1 MGNEAFVTGS
11 FPFPRIPSS
20 FTFPNFGGV
29 GEEIDKVSKA
39 VALPLSELC
48 DSSSIARQ
56 VWTIGVTVSDKAAGL
71 AFNIFGIIGSVL
83 IIFNALRLIYKA
95 ASRMSNAQTA
105 EMLALHSF
113 VHLPANVA
121 YLVVGMGMLA
131 LKVSSIAGKA
141 MVAGISGLTLMW
153 SFLAMSV
160 LMFGEAVY
168 SLHITYKLRDILEA
182 EDDSDLSIQLLKE
195 LTENNSELVDGLVGD
210 EYRNL
215 IQKIDFDDQNYLGKK
230 GGLMYLLKSTG
241 KLETLLAKAKIAKLQ
256 ALQKDDPEKFSLQ
269 VDEGSKECEGLLDRI
284 KNFELVKEDL
294 GSCDTLL
301 AKVEH
306 GNYDANTDA
315 WILLGITTV
324 SIGAASTGLAFT
336 GPAGIVAEAAIT
348 LIASLGW
355 TNFDSSKFKQAVKDY
370 FWEHHQNCKKDDIE
384 YGLEGRAKFAAKTA
398 ALILT
403 APLWVLPALVYH
415 DVITEERADAMFES
429 VKNRFGISA
438 GVAETDSE
446 AKAV

>member
-20 FTFPNFGGV
+20 FTFPSFGGV

-121 YLVVGMGMLA
+121 YFVVGIGMLA
-131 LKVSSIAGKA
+131 LRVSSIAGKA

-153 SFLAMSV
+153 SFLSMSV

-168 SLHITYKLRDILEA
+168 SLHITYKLRDILEDKGDTA
-182 EDDSDLSIQLLKE
+182 LTVEMLKE
-195 LTENNSELVDGLVGD
+195 LAENYHDHFKEMTKNSEKTYYAFEKISGADLDSCRDSD
-210 EYRNL
+210 EEVSNVLNAVKQRAGNNW
-215 IQKIDFDDQNYLGKK
+215 D
-230 GGLMYLLKSTG
+230 
-241 KLETLLAKAKIAKLQ
+241 ELLAKAKIAKLK

-269 VDEGSKECEGLLDRI
+269 VDEGSEECKGLLD
-284 KNFELVKEDL
+284 
-294 GSCDTLL
+294 
-301 AKVEH
+301 
-306 GNYDANTDA
+306 
-315 WILLGITTV
+315 
-324 SIGAASTGLAFT
+324 
-336 GPAGIVAEAAIT
+336 
-348 LIASLGW
+348 
-355 TNFDSSKFKQAVKDY
+355 
-370 FWEHHQNCKKDDIE
+370 DI
-384 YGLEGRAKFAAKTA
+384 
-398 ALILT
+398 
-403 APLWVLPALVYH
+403 
-415 DVITEERADAMFES
+415 
-429 VKNRFGISA
+429 
-438 GVAETDSE
+438 
-446 AKAV
+446 